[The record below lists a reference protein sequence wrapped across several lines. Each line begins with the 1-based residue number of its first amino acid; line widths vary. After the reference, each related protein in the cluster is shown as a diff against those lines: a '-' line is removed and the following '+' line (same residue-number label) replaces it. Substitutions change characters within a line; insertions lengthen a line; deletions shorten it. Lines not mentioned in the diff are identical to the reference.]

1 MIHEVQEL
9 ARTVRWSFNI
19 YSIYSC
25 QRSPFSVNV
34 LSTGIR
40 RCRAR
45 GAQACSWNLQATLSQ
60 DDVEA
65 SGSVSTVI
73 HRCQGGFV
81 KGFVLDCRLCRLLG
95 EVCVC

>member
-45 GAQACSWNLQATLSQ
+45 GAQACSWNLQATLIARMMWRPQAVYRQS
-60 DDVEA
+60 
-65 SGSVSTVI
+65 STA
-73 HRCQGGFV
+73 V
-81 KGFVLDCRLCRLLG
+81 KVVL
-95 EVCVC
+95 